1 MHLKKHQK
9 RLADL
14 LKGMS
19 IVEIT
24 TAIGIIGII
33 SIMVVSI
40 YFAYFRLFSNQS
52 KTIDIANETRIAI
65 DAITNQI
72 RESSAVV
79 SSCPVGSP
87 YNGCGGSTT
96 STSATSCNNTTNYSA
111 KVVLQLWPLDSN
123 SNPTDP
129 GSSNYDYVVIKR
141 DDLENTKL
149 KMITYPSSTSSRKS
163 SSLILSNEISCLSF
177 TFDNADPTQ
186 ASEVT
191 AGITNTTTQF
201 GKNYTQSQETRAV
214 IRNK

>member
-1 MHLKKHQK
+1 MAIKKHRK

-14 LKGMS
+14 LRGMS
-19 IVEIT
+19 VVEIT
-24 TAIGIIGII
+24 AAIGIIGII

-40 YFAYFRLFSNQS
+40 YFAHFRLFSNQS
-52 KTIDIANETRIAI
+52 KTIDVANETRIAL

-87 YNGCGGSTT
+87 YNGCGGATT
-96 STSATSCNNTTNYSA
+96 SSTATSCNNTTSYSA

-123 SNPTDP
+123 GNPTDP
-129 GSSNYDYVVIKR
+129 GSSNYDYVVIKK

-149 KMITYPSSTSSRKS
+149 KMITYPSSISSRKP
-163 SSLILSNEISCLSF
+163 SSLILSDEISCLSF

-201 GKNYTQSQETRAV
+201 GKTYIQAQETKAV